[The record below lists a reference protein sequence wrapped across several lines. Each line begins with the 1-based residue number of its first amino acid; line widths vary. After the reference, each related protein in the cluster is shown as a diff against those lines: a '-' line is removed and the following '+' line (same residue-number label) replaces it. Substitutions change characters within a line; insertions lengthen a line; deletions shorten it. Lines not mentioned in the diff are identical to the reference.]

1 MGKGGGALVGA
12 DGADGADGAEGASK
26 AGGCCW
32 WGLYAEYCGC
42 EGADGAEGAP
52 PTARGVGTP

>member
-12 DGADGADGAEGASK
+12 DGADGADAWKS
-26 AGGCCW
+26 GGCCW

-42 EGADGAEGAP
+42 EGADGAESAP